1 MACHMRMF
9 RTLPVWPSVE
19 AGESLKSRLRCQM
32 CVLGAPNWVRFGFVF
47 AHCKMRL
54 PLFSM
59 TSSLRSRYFAFLL
72 WISRHPDDKAA
83 YRRISRKAGCCRPR
97 ESGRPLLVRNTMDSR
112 MRGNDEFGRDF
123 QESAPSPA
131 LGPAATSRLS
141 VPSTSS
147 LPGSPNS
154 PRGYAST
161 VA

>member
-83 YRRISRKAGCCRPR
+83 YRRISRKAAKAGAHCW
-97 ESGRPLLVRNTMDSR
+97 
-112 MRGNDEFGRDF
+112 FGT
-123 QESAPSPA
+123 QWIPA
-131 LGPAATSRLS
+131 CAGM
-141 VPSTSS
+141 TSS
-147 LPGSPNS
+147 GVTFRKARPARRSVRLRLPDFLSLQPLHS
-154 PRGYAST
+154 LVPRTPHGGTLAL
-161 VA
+161 